1 MSESS
6 KQAWFVYFVTV
17 FLCWL
22 VGEGL
27 NIEESLGFAFLTSLP
42 LQIWYLFGVQS
53 GKQINKDQ

>member
-1 MSESS
+1 MGAST
-6 KQAWFVYFVTV
+6 KQAWSVYLVTV

-27 NIEESLGFAFLTSLP
+27 DFEESLGFALLTSLP

-53 GKQINKDQ
+53 GKQFETDQ